1 MKQFSDTIPAQ
12 QSLKQGQAL
21 SSLLFKF
28 ALEFSIRKNHAM
40 QEALNE
46 TGRIS
51 SRPVLIMV
59 IY

>member
-28 ALEFSIRKNHAM
+28 ALEFSIRKTT
-40 QEALNE
+40 QSRRALN
-46 TGRIS
+46 GMGSIS